1 MLSARVSVHG
11 ARGEEEERKIGDIT
25 AAFVFVYL
33 HDQLERGHL
42 LGNADFNSEGSRNIF
57 RINVFNLLVID
68 GKVFQVLLLNISG
81 YIYQMYNCMQFF
93 LVLRVE

>member
-1 MLSARVSVHG
+1 MTNSG
-11 ARGEEEERKIGDIT
+11 RKPLVPPP
-25 AAFVFVYL
+25 APSFSAFVFKL
-33 HDQLERGHL
+33 KLERGHL
-42 LGNADFNSEGSRNIF
+42 LGNADFNSKGSRNIF
-57 RINVFNLLVID
+57 RINVFDLLVID

>member
-1 MLSARVSVHG
+1 MCTARA
-11 ARGEEEERKIGDIT
+11 ARRKRGKLAILLQR
-25 AAFVFVYL
+25 AFVFKL
-33 HDQLERGHL
+33 KLERGHL

-57 RINVFNLLVID
+57 RINVFDLLVID
-68 GKVFQVLLLNISG
+68 GTFKVFQVLLLNISG

>member
-1 MLSARVSVHG
+1 MSVHG

-25 AAFVFVYL
+25 AAFVFVYKL
-33 HDQLERGHL
+33 ELERGHL
-42 LGNADFNSEGSRNIF
+42 LGNADFNSKGSRNIF
-57 RINVFNLLVID
+57 RINVFDLLVID

>member
-25 AAFVFVYL
+25 AAFVFVFKL
-33 HDQLERGHL
+33 ELERGHL
-42 LGNADFNSEGSRNIF
+42 LGNADFNSKGSRNIF
-57 RINVFNLLVID
+57 RINVFDLLVID